1 MKHLFPLFVVSLLTM
16 PALCPIAFAQDDLMN
31 LLNADSANVTRYT
44 TATFKAT
51 RLISGHSVETTKAK
65 HLDFMISH
73 RFDRLNKGPSEFF
86 GLDYAT
92 LRLGF
97 EYGLNDRLMIGV
109 GRSSIEKTFDFFG
122 KARLLRQSTGARRMP
137 ISVTAFGSLAID
149 SRNPTQGGEFIQ
161 TTDRYTYCTQLLIAR
176 KFSDR
181 LSLQISPTI
190 LHRNRVQ
197 EVFEQNTLVA
207 IGVGGRF
214 KLSKRVSLNAEYYF
228 TPGEQLGTKNQRV
241 HYNALAVGFDIE
253 TGGHVF
259 QLHFTNS
266 FGMIEKQFIAQTGGA
281 YGGRWQNGDIH
292 WGFNISR
299 TFNLGPR
306 LGNAIR

>member
-1 MKHLFPLFVVSLLTM
+1 MKLLVSLLVVGLLI
-16 PALCPIAFAQDDLMN
+16 PAVSTQALAQDDLMD
-31 LLNADSANVTRYT
+31 LLNIDSSQVTRYT
-44 TATFKAT
+44 AATFKAI
-51 RLISGHSVETTKAK
+51 RIINGHSVETTKAK
-65 HLDFMISH
+65 HLDFVISH

-109 GRSSIEKTFDFFG
+109 GRSSIEKTYDFFG
-122 KARLLRQSTGARRMP
+122 KARLLRQSSGARRTP
-137 ISVTAFGSLAID
+137 LSVTAFGSLAID
-149 SRNPTQGGEFIQ
+149 SRTPTQGGEFRQ
-161 TTDRYTYCTQLLIAR
+161 TTDRYVYCGQLLIAR

-181 LSLQISPTI
+181 LSLQISPTV
-190 LHRNRVQ
+190 LHRNRIK
-197 EVFEQNTLVA
+197 ESFEQNTLVA
-207 IGVGGRF
+207 VGVGGRF
-214 KLSKRVSLNAEYYF
+214 KLSKRISLNAEYYF
-228 TPGEQLGTKNQRV
+228 VPGEQLGTKNQRI
-241 HYNALAVGFDIE
+241 HHDALAVGFDIE

-266 FGMIEKQFIAQTGGA
+266 FGMIEKQFIGQTGDA

-292 WGFNISR
+292 WGFNLAR